1 MWNILLF
8 ELLCWSGFC
17 QKVTVFKLSP
27 LFGMWNVKSMWVG
40 LHLFLLKG
48 IGELRCLAIVLCC
61 GVGKLFNFLQKS
73 NIEQIFVFEVKH
85 IYVEKKI
92 YIIGEGEGRGEV
104 FAFIQSLQRYMSV
117 LGFPFLKHAHS
128 DRCMFRWLLK
138 RQCSHFGMM
147 QYICHTHSHTRTH
160 THTLRHWPWHSA
172 SSNWVPLLQLFT
184 SLF

>member
-85 IYVEKKI
+85 IYVEKNL
-92 YIIGEGEGRGEV
+92 YHRRRRRSWRGVCIHTEFTTLHV
-104 FAFIQSLQRYMSV
+104 SLGVSIPETCTLWSMHV
-117 LGFPFLKHAHS
+117 PLA
-128 DRCMFRWLLK
+128 LK
-138 RQCSHFGMM
+138 RAM
-147 QYICHTHSHTRTH
+147 QPFWHDAIYMPHTNTH
-160 THTLRHWPWHSA
+160 THAHTETQTLTSKHMPTSLALNFQHLRH
-172 SSNWVPLLQLFT
+172 LR
-184 SLF
+184 